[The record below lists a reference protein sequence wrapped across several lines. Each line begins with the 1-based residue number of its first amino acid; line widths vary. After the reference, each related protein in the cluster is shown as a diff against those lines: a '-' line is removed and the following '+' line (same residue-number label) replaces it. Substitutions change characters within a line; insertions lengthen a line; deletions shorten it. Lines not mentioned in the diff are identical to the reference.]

1 VEVAETEI
9 GGLYRIAL
17 DQDLPRPRNAGEI
30 GIATWLADNLAH
42 IGGPALVVYENGRVP
57 NMLSREGVAAVVAVA
72 TTRNMLRMAQ
82 EAGIIPDAEALWQR
96 ITLAIPTVNPASNLT
111 IINPAPKS

>member
-1 VEVAETEI
+1 M
-9 GGLYRIAL
+9 
-17 DQDLPRPRNAGEI
+17 PRSRDAREI
-30 GIATWLADNLAH
+30 GIAAWLADNLSR

-82 EAGIIPDAEALWQR
+82 EKGLIADAEALWAR
-96 ITLAIPTVNPASNLT
+96 ITAAMPMVNPASNVT
-111 IINPAPKS
+111 FINPVVKS